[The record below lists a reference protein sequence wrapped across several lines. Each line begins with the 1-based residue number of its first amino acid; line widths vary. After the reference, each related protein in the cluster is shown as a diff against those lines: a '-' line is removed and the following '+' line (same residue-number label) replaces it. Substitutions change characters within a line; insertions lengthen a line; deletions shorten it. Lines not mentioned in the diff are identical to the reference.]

1 MGSLTFHGHSCF
13 ELQSEQGRLVI
24 DPFLTGNPLA
34 DIGPGDLSDL
44 DAVLMTHGHGDHLG
58 DGVEIAKANQ
68 ATVVAP
74 FELAQFC
81 ESKGCTVHPM
91 HIGGAHDFP
100 FGHIKLV
107 AAVHG
112 GGVAGDDT
120 GQYTTIPCGFVIT
133 VDEVRVYHTGDTA
146 LTLDMQLLADKVDI
160 MILPIGDNFT
170 MGIADAA
177 RAVDFVKP
185 KTAIPMHWDTFDV
198 IAADPQ
204 RFVAAVGQT
213 AEVVILQP
221 GQRHE
226 F

>member
-34 DIGPGDLSDL
+34 DIGPRDLSDL
-44 DAVLMTHGHGDHLG
+44 DAVLLTHGHGDHLG

-100 FGHIKLV
+100 FGHVKLV

-133 VDEVRVYHTGDTA
+133 VDETRVYHTGDTA
-146 LTLDMQLLADKVDI
+146 LTLDMQLLANKVDI
-160 MILPIGDNFT
+160 MIVPIGDNFT
-170 MGIADAA
+170 MGIEDAA

-204 RFVAAVGQT
+204 GFVAAVGQT

>member
-13 ELQSEQGRLVI
+13 ELQIQQGRLVI

-34 DIGPGDLSDL
+34 DIGPRDLSDL
-44 DAVLMTHGHGDHLG
+44 DAVLLTHGHGDHLG

-68 ATVVAP
+68 ATVV
-74 FELAQFC
+74 AQFC

-100 FGHIKLV
+100 FGHVKLV

-133 VDEVRVYHTGDTA
+133 VDETRVYHTGDTA
-146 LTLDMQLLADKVDI
+146 LTLDMQLLANKVDV
-160 MILPIGDNFT
+160 MIVPIGDNFT
-170 MGIADAA
+170 MGIEDAA
-177 RAVDFVKP
+177 RSVDFVRP
-185 KTAIPMHWDTFDV
+185 KTAIPMHWNTFDV

-204 RFVAAVGQT
+204 GFVDAVWQT
-213 AEVVILQP
+213 AEVVILRP

>member
-13 ELQSEQGRLVI
+13 ELQSEQGRLII
-24 DPFLTGNPLA
+24 DPFLSGNPLA
-34 DIGPGDLSDL
+34 DIGPRDLSDL
-44 DAVLMTHGHGDHLG
+44 DAVLLTHGHGDHLG

-81 ESKGCTVHPM
+81 ESRGCTVHPM

-100 FGHIKLV
+100 FGHVKLV

-133 VDEVRVYHTGDTA
+133 VDETRVYHTGDTA
-146 LTLDMQLLADKVDI
+146 LTLDMQLLANKVDI
-160 MILPIGDNFT
+160 MIVPIGDNFT
-170 MGIADAA
+170 MGIEDAA

>member
-24 DPFLTGNPLA
+24 DPFLSGNPLA
-34 DIGPGDLSDL
+34 DIGPKDLSDL
-44 DAVLMTHGHGDHLG
+44 DAVLLTHGHGDHLG

-81 ESKGCTVHPM
+81 ESRGCTVHPM

-100 FGHIKLV
+100 FGHVKLV

-133 VDEVRVYHTGDTA
+133 VDRTRVYHAGDTA
-146 LTLDMQLLADKVDI
+146 LTLDMQLLANKVDI
-160 MILPIGDNFT
+160 MIVPIGDNFT
-170 MGIADAA
+170 MGIEDAA

-185 KTAIPMHWDTFDV
+185 KTAIPMHWNTFDV
-198 IAADPQ
+198 IATDPQ
-204 RFVAAVGQT
+204 GFVDAVGQT

-221 GQRHE
+221 GQRHH

>member
-13 ELQSEQGRLVI
+13 ELQSKQGRLVI

-44 DAVLMTHGHGDHLG
+44 DAVLLTHGHGDHLG

-91 HIGGAHDFP
+91 HIGGAHNFP
-100 FGHIKLV
+100 FAHIKLV

-112 GGVAGDDT
+112 GGVAGDDS
-120 GQYTTIPCGFVIT
+120 GQLRAAHR
-133 VDEVRVYHTGDTA
+133 RVTA
-146 LTLDMQLLADKVDI
+146 GVSSHSKRL
-160 MILPIGDNFT
+160 F
-170 MGIADAA
+170 
-177 RAVDFVKP
+177 
-185 KTAIPMHWDTFDV
+185 
-198 IAADPQ
+198 
-204 RFVAAVGQT
+204 
-213 AEVVILQP
+213 
-221 GQRHE
+221 
-226 F
+226 

>member
-34 DIGPGDLSDL
+34 DIGPRDLSDL
-44 DAVLMTHGHGDHLG
+44 DAVLLTHGHGDHLG

-100 FGHIKLV
+100 FGHVKLV

-133 VDEVRVYHTGDTA
+133 VDETRVYHTGDTA
-146 LTLDMQLLADKVDI
+146 LTLDMQLLRNKVDI
-160 MILPIGDNFT
+160 MIVPIGDNFT
-170 MGIADAA
+170 MGIEDAA

-204 RFVAAVGQT
+204 GFVAAVGQT
-213 AEVVILQP
+213 AAVAILQP